1 MKVIISESKLED
13 LKKIFY
19 NKWDKQG
26 YASYD
31 SKMDKVFNVKKY
43 IDDDPGLKKTEW
55 YMTSDKL
62 IRLWVEDWN
71 KKHGVTNISIL
82 DEFGMVYHQGTY
94 SSWYESTKP
103 VKFTYKD
110 SGNYLEFEI
119 SELRLDED
127 ILTLYYLNFNLN
139 NAIIDG
145 ENVGEE
151 LRAIE
156 DDDDDYWNE
165 TVEHYREE
173 AIGLVYDYMYKNY
186 VNKMGGD
193 IDMEIEYVDSLFDN

>member
-1 MKVIISESKLED
+1 MRVIISESKLED

-43 IDDDPGLKKTEW
+43 IDDDPGLKKTGY

-94 SSWYESTKP
+94 SSWYENTKP
-103 VKFTYKD
+103 IKFTYKD
-110 SGNYLEFEI
+110 SSNYLEFTI
-119 SELRLDED
+119 SELRLDDE
-127 ILTLYYLNFNLN
+127 ILILYYLNFNLN

-151 LRAIE
+151 LSAID

-165 TVEHYREE
+165 TVEHYREL

-193 IDMEIEYVDSLFDN
+193 IDMEIEYVDSLFEN

>member
-31 SKMDKVFNVKKY
+31 SKMAKVFNVKKY
-43 IDDDPGLKKTEW
+43 IDDDPGLNKTGY
-55 YMTSDKL
+55 YMTPDKL
-62 IRLWVEDWN
+62 VRLWVTDWN
-71 KKHGVTNISIL
+71 KKHGITNVSIL
-82 DEFGMVYHQGTY
+82 DEFGMKYVEGKYY
-94 SSWYESTKP
+94 NWYDSTKP

-110 SGNYLEFEI
+110 NDNYLDFEI
-119 SELRLDED
+119 DELRYQDNSL
-127 ILTLYYLNFNLN
+127 ILYYLNFNLN

-145 ENVGEE
+145 ENVGEA
-151 LRAIE
+151 LSAIE

-165 TVEHYREE
+165 SVEHFRES
-173 AIGLVYDYMYKNY
+173 AIGLVYDYMTKNY
-186 VNKMGGD
+186 VNKMSGD
-193 IDMEIEYVDSLFDN
+193 IDIEIEYVDSLFEN